1 MKESETQLADQKG
14 KFTQVVKDGR
24 KVPDIEWIPGRIL
37 LSNKRMILA
46 SKQGKRTIPLPKLSS
61 IKSRE
66 DAENPLAK
74 VSSYIS
80 LQVGSDVTLLAPKN
94 HEQFEEVLYN
104 AVLDQQV
111 VAVKHPAVKGGVVQD
126 ISWEK
131 ARLTPELDDGSI
143 ALAMTSG
150 QFVEIELDD
159 IGIVEESEGDV
170 LGDER
175 FFIEVE
181 HTQNEAAVQTYI
193 SGPKRKVTILG
204 ELLRKSEQQNE
215 VDVDLTEEENEVLMA
230 LYSGVSPFQIPEFVG
245 MDIETVEEVYDE
257 LIDAGILQEQ
267 RVRRDVQLKAR
278 GRNIASEA
286 MDDE

>member
-46 SKQGKRTIPLPKLSS
+46 SKQGKRTIPLSKLGS
-61 IKSRE
+61 IKSRQN
-66 DAENPLAK
+66 AENPLAK

-80 LQVGSDVTLLAPKN
+80 LQVGSDVTLISPQH
-94 HEQFEEVLYN
+94 HETFENALYD

-111 VAVKHPAVKGGVVQD
+111 VAVKHPAVKGGVVQNT
-126 ISWEK
+126 SWEK
-131 ARLTPELDDGSI
+131 ARLTPELDEGTI
-143 ALAMTSG
+143 ALAITSG
-150 QFVEIELDD
+150 KFVEIELDD
-159 IGIVEESEGDV
+159 IGIVEENQGDV
-170 LGDER
+170 LGEER

-181 HTQNEAAVQTYI
+181 HTEAEAAVQTYI
-193 SGPKRKVTILG
+193 SGPKHKVSILA
-204 ELLRKSEQQNE
+204 ELLRKSEQQHST
-215 VDVDLTEEENEVLMA
+215 DVELTEQENEVLMA
-230 LYSGVSPFQIPEFVG
+230 LYSGVSAFQIPEFVG
-245 MDIETVEEVYDE
+245 MDIETVEEIYDD
-257 LIDAGILQEQ
+257 LIEAGILQEK

-286 MDDE
+286 MGEE

>member
-1 MKESETQLADQKG
+1 MKEGETQLTDQKG
-14 KFTQVVKDGR
+14 KFAQVVNDGR
-24 KVPDIEWIPGRIL
+24 KVPDIEWVPGRIL
-37 LSNKRMILA
+37 LSNKRLILA
-46 SKQGKRTIPLPKLSS
+46 SKQGKRMIPLPKLSS

-80 LQVGSDVTLLAPKN
+80 LQVDSDVTLISPQ
-94 HEQFEEVLYN
+94 HHQQFEQILYN

-111 VAVKHPAVKGGVVQD
+111 IAVKHPAVKGGVVQNTG
-126 ISWEK
+126 WEK
-131 ARLTPELDDGSI
+131 ARLVPELEEETIS
-143 ALAMTSG
+143 LAMTSG
-150 QFVEIELDD
+150 QFVQVELNDV
-159 IGIVEESEGDV
+159 GMVEENEGDV

-181 HTQNEAAVQTYI
+181 HTQEKAAVQTYI
-193 SGPKRKVTILG
+193 SGPKQKVTILK
-204 ELLRKSEQQNE
+204 ELLRKNEQQNE
-215 VDVDLTEEENEVLMA
+215 VDVELTEEENEVLMA

-245 MDIETVEEVYDE
+245 MEIETVEAIYDD

-286 MDDE
+286 MDEE

>member
-1 MKESETQLADQKG
+1 MKEGETKLADQKG

-37 LSNKRMILA
+37 LSNKRLVLA
-46 SKQGKRTIPLPKLSS
+46 SKQGKRTIPLPKLTS

-66 DAENPLAK
+66 DAKNPLAK

-80 LQVGSDVTLLAPKN
+80 LQVGADVTLIAPKN
-94 HEQFEEVLYN
+94 HQEFEEVLYD

-126 ISWEK
+126 TGWEK
-131 ARLTPELDDGSI
+131 ARLTPELDEGTI
-143 ALAMTSG
+143 ALAIASG

-159 IGIVEESEGDV
+159 IGIVEENEGDV
-170 LGDER
+170 LGEER

-181 HTQNEAAVQTYI
+181 HTQAEAAVQTYI
-193 SGPKRKVTILG
+193 SGPKQKVNILA
-204 ELLRKSEQQNE
+204 ELLRKSEQQHST
-215 VDVDLTEEENEVLMA
+215 DVELSEEESEVVMA

-245 MDIETVEEVYDE
+245 MDVETVEEIYDE
-257 LIDAGILQEQ
+257 LIEAGILQEN
-267 RVRRDVQLKAR
+267 RIRRDVKLKAR

-286 MDDE
+286 MGDE